1 MILINQFRPGPE
13 KSFLILPGGMIDDK
27 EEAIDSIKRELL
39 EETGYSGEFEYVS
52 VYYQYTYM
60 TEKVYCYIAK
70 NCIKLKEP
78 KTATE
83 ISKEIGKHR
92 SSISRILLSL
102 EKKGLVKCVNPEDDR
117 YRHYQITNKGKESI

>member
-1 MILINQFRPGPE
+1 MTRGIT
-13 KSFLILPGGMIDDK
+13 K
-27 EEAIDSIKRELL
+27 EQIFIRKGKVRREVL
-39 EETGYSGEFEYVS
+39 E
-52 VYYQYTYM
+52 
-60 TEKVYCYIAK
+60 
-70 NCIKLKEP
+70 KLKEP